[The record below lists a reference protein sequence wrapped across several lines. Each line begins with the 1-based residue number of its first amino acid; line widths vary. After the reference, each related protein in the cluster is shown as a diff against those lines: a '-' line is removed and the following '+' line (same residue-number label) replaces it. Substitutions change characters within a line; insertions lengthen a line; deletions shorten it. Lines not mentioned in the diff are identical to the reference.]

1 MALLGRRQHR
11 LRHGPTRPGG
21 ELAVVDRH
29 NHYLGTVRL
38 VELLVHEPQRRIG
51 DLFDPE
57 AEAIPAGMP
66 AAEVARLFE
75 QRDLLMAAVV
85 AEDGRLLGEITIDDV
100 VDVIRE
106 QSDHSLL
113 GLARLGEDQ
122 DTFAPVGISA
132 RRRAVWLGV
141 NLATAFL
148 AAWVIGRF
156 EATLQEIVALAIL
169 MPIVASM
176 GGIAGSQTLTL
187 VIRGLALGQVGAGN
201 ARFLLRRELAVAGL
215 NGAIWAL
222 VVGLTAYLW
231 FGSAVLGMVIAV
243 AMIINLLTAAVAGA
257 LIPLAMKRLSIDP
270 AIAGSVVLTTLTDVI
285 GFCAFLG
292 IATMVML

>member
-1 MALLGRRQHR
+1 
-11 LRHGPTRPGG
+11 
-21 ELAVVDRH
+21 
-29 NHYLGTVRL
+29 
-38 VELLVHEPQRRIG
+38 
-51 DLFDPE
+51 
-57 AEAIPAGMP
+57 
-66 AAEVARLFE
+66 
-75 QRDLLMAAVV
+75 
-85 AEDGRLLGEITIDDV
+85 
-100 VDVIRE
+100 
-106 QSDHSLL
+106 
-113 GLARLGEDQ
+113 
-122 DTFAPVGISA
+122 
-132 RRRAVWLGV
+132 
-141 NLATAFL
+141 
-148 AAWVIGRF
+148 
-156 EATLQEIVALAIL
+156 
-169 MPIVASM
+169 M